1 MISQFKEDGA
11 NNRYE
16 PKTDTTLVGGW
27 VGQRKAWVLPG
38 GRITMQVGTAKR
50 ALFAMAKLR
59 AVK

>member
-1 MISQFKEDGA
+1 MISQFKEDSE

-38 GRITMQVGTAKR
+38 GRITMRVGTANY

-59 AVK
+59 AKR

>member
-1 MISQFKEDGA
+1 MISQFKQDSA

-16 PKTDTTLVGGW
+16 PKSDTTLVGGW

-38 GRITMQVGTAKR
+38 GRITLQVGTAKR
-50 ALFAMAKLR
+50 ALVTMARLR